1 MLRRLLVQWASG
13 FLGIV
18 LVSAVLNPQVSLPP
32 SDTPEYW
39 STAAGFAA
47 VLAALNS
54 LVRPALNTLLGPIK
68 CLLTLATL
76 GLTHFLIGALM
87 FWLAD
92 VFIQAIEV
100 ESFVYVLLG
109 ALIMAAVSVIGSV
122 ALGQKTQEKRR
133 R

>member
-18 LVSAVLNPQVSLPP
+18 LVSAVLNPHVTLPP

-47 VLAALNS
+47 VLAVLNS

-76 GLTHFLIGALM
+76 GLTHFLIGGLI

-92 VFIQAIEV
+92 VFIEAVEV
-100 ESFVYVLLG
+100 ESFTYLLLG
-109 ALIMAAVSVIGSV
+109 ALIMAAASVIGSAV
-122 ALGQKTQEKRR
+122 LGQKPDDKRS
-133 R
+133 

>member
-1 MLRRLLVQWASG
+1 MLRRLLVQWASA

-18 LVSAVLNPQVSLPP
+18 LVAAILTPHVTLPQSG
-32 SDTPEYW
+32 TPEYW

-54 LVRPALNTLLGPIK
+54 LVRPALNTLLGPVR

-76 GLTHFLIGALM
+76 GLTHFLLGALM

-92 VFIQAIEV
+92 VFIDAIEV

-109 ALIMAAVSVIGSV
+109 ALIMAAVGVV
-122 ALGQKTQEKRR
+122 ASAALSPKSDEKRR
-133 R
+133 

>member
-1 MLRRLLVQWASG
+1 MIRRLLVQWASG

-18 LVSAVLNPQVSLPP
+18 LVSAVLTPHVTLPP
-32 SDTPEYW
+32 GDTPEYW
-39 STAAGFAA
+39 STAAGFGA

-54 LVRPALNTLLGPIK
+54 IVRPTLNALFGPIR

-76 GLTHFLIGALM
+76 GLTHFLLGTLM

-92 VFIQAIEV
+92 LFIDAIEV

-109 ALIMAAVSVIGSV
+109 ALIMAAVGVAGSV
-122 ALGQKTQEKRR
+122 ALGQKPDEKRR
-133 R
+133 

>member
-18 LVSAVLNPQVSLPP
+18 LVSAVLAPHVTLPP
-32 SDTPEYW
+32 GGTPEYW

-47 VLAALNS
+47 VLAVLNS
-54 LVRPALNTLLGPIK
+54 IVRPVLNALLGPIR

-76 GLTHFLIGALM
+76 GLTHFLLGALM
-87 FWLAD
+87 FWLAGI
-92 VFIQAIEV
+92 FIDAIEI

-109 ALIMAAVSVIGSV
+109 ALIMAIVGVAGSV
-122 ALGQKTQEKRR
+122 ALGQKPDEKRR
-133 R
+133 